1 MRPKA
6 GHGPEAAKSPPYIST
21 AQMEID
27 SESKDDREESK
38 SRDEVGES
46 ERKDADGDAKF
57 DDTASLQ
64 SSSDS
69 AINADSDFHV
79 FVVDDAQFDLDCISA
94 MCEENDFEV
103 SAFSDWRVALAAL
116 ERDDCPADLVMVDY
130 HQGDFNA
137 VEFLRTMQLL
147 GRPTVTMSSDNSLQI
162 ISECLREDLAA
173 DFFVKPVAMRDVA
186 RLPRLR
192 MHNSHKGE
200 LTPRGRHRVID
211 GEAIDAKDGVVGGRK
226 VSKGGAYRGRVL
238 QARNDDF
245 HVLIIDDNPFDAE
258 CISQMC
264 SNERYST
271 SQAHSADEAD
281 LAIAQRKPDL
291 VLMDWHMPGFDPRLY
306 LHSLKAKQLPA
317 VVMSGDKRN
326 HRVEAA
332 LEAGLAADFLPKPL
346 QHHSLSTLPKYKEWT
361 ILSMLSSSPHEMI
374 ARASTD
380 TVPRRLPPRN
390 SDFVTV
396 RAMRPRSNSTSH
408 VMLEH
413 TIYAPDMDR
422 VLVGVSVVIVRV
434 LSERPEAKVARS
446 GKRSRLQ
453 NMFKRSKNAEPANPF
468 DVVDNPDEVSSEAMF
483 KFLKDVYTIARW
495 TPECNV
501 LALVLLMRLL
511 DSSDIRMHA
520 GNWDILVL
528 SSLMISQKIWDD
540 IALSNVDVPE
550 IWRRVYPGR
559 ERINL
564 TVVNKLERAFLEALH
579 FDVFVSNATYSA
591 VYFEVHAITTVDHTP
606 DDAPQPLSPLRAAEL
621 EEKSASAEV
630 RWRAGAGLLSPE
642 ELKAARA
649 DAGKWTQ
656 KIKSRKLTASLH
668 VIS

>member
-1 MRPKA
+1 
-6 GHGPEAAKSPPYIST
+6 
-21 AQMEID
+21 MEID
-27 SESKDDREESK
+27 SESKDDRAESK
-38 SRDEVGES
+38 YDDSES
-46 ERKDADGDAKF
+46 KDADGDAKF
-57 DDTASLQ
+57 DDTASLP
-64 SSSDS
+64 SSPDS
-69 AINADSDFHV
+69 AINADEEFHV

-94 MCEENDFEV
+94 MCDEHGFEV

-137 VEFLRTMQLL
+137 VDFLRTMQLL

-192 MHNSHKGE
+192 MHNSHRGE

-211 GEAIDAKDGVVGGRK
+211 GAAVEGAPAADGMLGGRK

-264 SNERYST
+264 SSERYT
-271 SQAHSADEAD
+271 TTQAHSADEAD
-281 LAIAQRKPDL
+281 LAIAQKKPDL
-291 VLMDWHMPGFDPRLY
+291 VLMDWHMPEFDPRLY
-306 LHSLKAKQLPA
+306 LHTLKAKKLPA

-346 QHHSLSTLPKYKEWT
+346 QHRSLSTLPKYKEWT

-380 TVPRRLPPRN
+380 TVPRRLPPSD
-390 SDFVTV
+390 SDFVTIV
-396 RAMRPRSNSTSH
+396 RRPRSNSTSH

-434 LSERPEAKVARS
+434 LSERPDAKSSKS

-453 NMFKRSKNAEPANPF
+453 NIFKRSKNQEPANPF
-468 DVVDNPDEVSSEAMF
+468 DVIDNPDEVSSEAMF

-511 DSSDIRMHA
+511 DSSDIQMHA
-520 GNWDILVL
+520 GNWDILLL
-528 SSLMISQKIWDD
+528 SALMISQKIWDD

-564 TVVNKLERAFLEALH
+564 TVVNKLERAFLQALH

-591 VYFEVHAITTVDHTP
+591 VYFEVHAITTVDHAP
-606 DDAPQPLSPLRAAEL
+606 DEAPQALSPLKAAEL
-621 EEKSASAEV
+621 EEKSASARV
-630 RWRAGAGLLSPE
+630 KWRKGAGLLSPE
-642 ELKAARA
+642 ELTAARA
-649 DAGKWTQ
+649 TAGRWTE
-656 KIKSRKLTASLH
+656 KTKSRKLTGPLH
-668 VIS
+668 VLS